1 MKYIVI
7 ALVSEA
13 KPLIVYYKLK
23 RIIGVDFYLLGGE
36 DILLCISGIG
46 YDKASNALKQL
57 LSYRKAKIEDVLIN
71 IGLCGSPVNNKL
83 GELLL
88 IDKIAYEE
96 ETYSLTIDIE
106 HSFKQS
112 KLLSVTEAQTE
123 ALEILV
129 DMEAHAILIE
139 SLKTMHSKQLL
150 FIKIVSDHF
159 KPESLTKNLA
169 YALINKQIKKID
181 VLINELQRNQICQQ
195 PK

>member
-57 LSYRKAKIEDVLIN
+57 LSYRKAKTEDVLIN

-169 YALINKQIKKID
+169 YALINKQIKNID
-181 VLINELQRNQICQQ
+181 LLINELQRNQICQQ
-195 PK
+195 P

>member
-112 KLLSVTEAQTE
+112 KLLSVREAQTE

-169 YALINKQIKKID
+169 YALINKQIKNID
-181 VLINELQRNQICQQ
+181 LLINELQRNQICQQ
-195 PK
+195 P

>member
-169 YALINKQIKKID
+169 YALINKQIKNID
-181 VLINELQRNQICQQ
+181 LLINELQRNQICQQ
-195 PK
+195 P